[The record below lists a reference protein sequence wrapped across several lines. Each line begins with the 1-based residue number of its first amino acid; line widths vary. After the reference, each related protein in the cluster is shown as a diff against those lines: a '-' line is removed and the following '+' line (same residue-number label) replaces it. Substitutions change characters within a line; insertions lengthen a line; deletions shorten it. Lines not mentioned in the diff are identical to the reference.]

1 VPTPVKFTA
10 EQFVDAAVRL
20 IVAGGP
26 SAATASAVARAT
38 GAPSGSVYHRFPK
51 HADLL
56 AAAWLSPLRHFHE
69 KFLPLLTSDTDPV
82 TAGIA
87 AARQVVLW
95 SAENKEAA
103 SLLARYSRSDFIS
116 DACSPGVLA
125 EAEAADQRLHET
137 LAGFLAKFPG
147 ADQQR
152 ILLAIVD
159 APLALVRRGL
169 RSGGPH
175 ADTIELAA
183 EVARQLLPPA
193 HPPG

>member
-10 EQFVDAAVRL
+10 EQFIDAAVRL

-26 SAATASAVARAT
+26 RAATASAVARAT
-38 GAPSGSVYHRFPK
+38 AAPSGSVYHRFPK
-51 HADLL
+51 QADLL
-56 AAAWLSPLRHFHE
+56 AAAWLRPVRLFHE

-95 SAENKEAA
+95 SAANKDAA
-103 SLLARYSRSDFIS
+103 TLLARYSRSDFIS
-116 DACSPGVLA
+116 DNCSPAVLA
-125 EAEAADQRLHET
+125 EAETADQRLHET
-137 LAGFLAKFPG
+137 LTVFLAKFPG

-175 ADTIELAA
+175 ADTVELAA
-183 EVARQLLPPA
+183 EVARRLLPPT

>member
-1 VPTPVKFTA
+1 VPTPVKFSA
-10 EQFVDAAVRL
+10 EQFVYAAVRL
-20 IVAGGP
+20 VVAGGP
-26 SAATASAVARAT
+26 SAVTASAVPRAT
-38 GAPSGSVYHRFPK
+38 GAPSGSVYHLFPK

-56 AAAWLSPLRHFHE
+56 AAAWLSPLRYFHE

-95 SAENKEAA
+95 SAENKDAA
-103 SLLARYSRSDFIS
+103 TLLARYSRSDFIS
-116 DACSPGVLA
+116 DDCSPGVLA
-125 EAEAADQRLHET
+125 EAEAADQRLQET

-147 ADQQR
+147 TDQQR

-175 ADTIELAA
+175 ADTAKLAA
-183 EVARQLLPPA
+183 EVARQLLPAPL
-193 HPPG
+193 PG